1 MDESTLLVVDRFEG
15 DDAVLLVEE
24 DGELVDELV
33 LPTAMLPTDG
43 QHQDAI
49 FSLGR
54 PDDTRVELRYD
65 AEMTGERRQ
74 SAQNRFDQLS
84 QRLPEEDPDGDS
96 DEF

>member
-1 MDESTLLVVDRFEG
+1 MDEATLLVVDRFEG

-49 FSLGR
+49 LSLAR
-54 PDDTRVELRYD
+54 PDETRVELRYD
-65 AEMTGERRQ
+65 PEMTTERRQ
-74 SAQNRFDQLS
+74 SAQDRFDRLS
-84 QRLPEEDPDGDS
+84 QSLPDEES
-96 DEF
+96 DEL